1 MVERT
6 FPARMAMA
14 SPADRLRQCLRGR
27 DGCTPM
33 GREGEADRIRDVLVQ
48 AKSAVGFVAGPPGS
62 GKTHTVRS
70 VMAKCVEDEDKKE
83 GTDGREGKEKVTTCW
98 INCMSLN
105 QPGDLY
111 RNLLGA
117 MEPTTAAKSG
127 HDAKEAWKSML
138 RSIRNRN
145 RTGRRKISVVLVLD
159 ECDAFVAART
169 DWLAELQEF
178 CLLVASRCTLKL
190 ICISNS
196 PELAGK
202 LMPLLQKSMSHTEI
216 IIFQA
221 YKTQEIKNVLA
232 DLLEEGGLLDWFSPS
247 ALQFCAKKIGSQS
260 GDMRYAFCVC
270 MTALELSLGSRATDA
285 PSTKEADMVQEK
297 RQAVEMEHMHA
308 AFQANGHGGMSKPS
322 NAITALPLH
331 QRLILFTLSKGV
343 LASKDKDVTVAQL
356 TTLHYHYE
364 RNCRKRLVKPLSF
377 QQVATACKD
386 LADAG
391 LVQIHHSK
399 NKKVGDTAY
408 KLCRVADVRAALERS
423 HLTTT

>member
-1 MVERT
+1 
-6 FPARMAMA
+6 MAMA
-14 SPADRLRQCLRGR
+14 SPADRLRQCLRGN

-33 GREGEADRIRDVLVQ
+33 GREGEAEKIRDVLVQ
-48 AKSAVGFVAGPPGS
+48 PKSAVGFVAGPPGS

-70 VMAKCVEDEDKKE
+70 VVAKCMEDEDGKE
-83 GTDGREGKEKVTTCW
+83 GADGKEQKEKAVTCW
-98 INCMSLN
+98 INCMSLS

-117 MEPTTAAKSG
+117 MEPTTAAKGG

-138 RSIRNRN
+138 RSMRNRN
-145 RTGRRKISVVLVLD
+145 RTGRRRSSVVLVLD

-169 DWLAELQEF
+169 DWLAEVQEF

-196 PELAGK
+196 PELAGR
-202 LMPLLQKSMSHTEI
+202 LMPSLQKSMSHTEI
-216 IIFQA
+216 VIFQA
-221 YKTQEIKNVLA
+221 YKTQEIKNVLTG
-232 DLLEEGGLLDWFSPS
+232 LLQGGGLLDWFSPS

-270 MTALELSLGSRATDA
+270 MRALELLLGCEATDS
-285 PSTKEADMVQEK
+285 PSLKEADIVQEK

-308 AFQANGHGGMSKPS
+308 AFQDNGHGGMSKPS

-343 LASKDKDVTVAQL
+343 LASKDKNVTVAQL
-356 TTLHYHYE
+356 TTLHHHYE

-391 LVQIHHSK
+391 LVQIHQSK